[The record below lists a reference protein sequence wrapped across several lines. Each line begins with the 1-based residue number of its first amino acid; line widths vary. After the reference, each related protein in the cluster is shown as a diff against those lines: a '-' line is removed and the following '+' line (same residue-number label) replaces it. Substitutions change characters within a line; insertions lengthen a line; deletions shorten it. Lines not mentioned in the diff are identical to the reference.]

1 MERTSLAGRPCPIAR
16 SVDLLGDA
24 WSLLILRDVFLGA
37 RRFGD
42 LQDGLGIAPNSLTRR
57 LEALTRGGLLV
68 ARPYSQRP
76 LRHEYALTQK
86 GEDVLPVLLA
96 LSAWGNRWL
105 APRGAPL
112 LLVDPRTGRQL
123 DPVVVDQK
131 TRRPLRAGQ
140 VAIIAGPGAPR
151 SVHRELRTPRVFASA
166 EVAS

>member
-57 LEALTRGGLLV
+57 LEALTRAGLLV

-76 LRHEYALTQK
+76 LRHEYALTAK

-96 LSAWGNRWL
+96 LAAWGNKWL
-105 APRGAPL
+105 APDGEPL
-112 LLVDPRTGRQL
+112 LLVDPRTGKPL
-123 DPVVVDQK
+123 APVVIDQK
-131 TRRPLRAGQ
+131 TRRPLRAGH
-140 VAIIAGPGAPR
+140 VAVIAGPGAPR
-151 SVHRELRTPRVFASA
+151 SVHRALRTPRVFASA